1 MADEPRLRLAP
12 MLKSSLGSVTARRNP
27 CNLPVVPTEIPTK
40 PVIPDHELLRM
51 IGRGSY
57 GEVWLARSVMGS
69 WRAVKVIHR
78 ASFEHERPFEREFA
92 GIKRYEPISRSHEGL
107 VQVLHV
113 GRSPDFSY
121 FYYVMELADDV
132 SGGSTI
138 DADNYIPQT
147 LSRGG
152 AQAITP
158 EQCVSIGLSLAAALG
173 QLHQGGLI
181 HRDVKPSNIILVHG
195 RPKLADIGLVAE
207 FGESRSIVG
216 TEGFIPPEGTGT
228 PQADIFALGKVLYE
242 ISTGLDRNEFPKLPR
257 AWLEAASPNRTLL
270 ELNEVVL
277 KACEANSA
285 RRHQSA
291 AEVQA
296 ELALIQVGRSVRRIR
311 FVERRLKWATRLG
324 AAAVVLGLAAIAFS
338 VLAQRQAARDRNN
351 LQRIERAEKQMREQL
366 AHSLLAEARARRRSP
381 EAGRRFETLETIR
394 RAAAIQP
401 SLELRNELIAALA
414 CIDFRLVRDFAEFKA
429 TRQVMT
435 FDPTLKRYAVGKTNG
450 DISIRD
456 VANDLELG
464 ALPGQG
470 GRVRFYLYFSPDARW
485 LCAYHEDRHLRVWD
499 WERRKLV
506 LDLPAGD
513 NLMFDVTPDS
523 RELILRRGS
532 GRLKFYHLEEGT
544 LSRELSFNTNYS
556 AWKLA
561 PDGKRIALG
570 NGRTVEVR
578 ALEDQSL
585 SSSFEAGNEVRRI
598 EWSADGS
605 LLAVARADGRIQV
618 FDPNSGAEQLSISGH
633 QGPALVVA
641 FLSAG
646 GWIGSSSWDGTT
658 RLWDPITGEQALTMN
673 RAGQS
678 IQFSADGRMGVEN
691 FTSSGLELF
700 EAALPKHPAIFV
712 PQARS
717 TPLQQSISF
726 SPDGQSLCL
735 ASDDGVRLWGA
746 DSKVETQ
753 FIPFSRVVRS
763 ALFTP
768 DGAALLLSG
777 EQGLFRC
784 EAASNSHGGLHIRE
798 PQLIEPGEHGRA
810 AMSATGNFLAFIHI
824 DHAHA
829 TNSGRSVRLAGQDDL
844 TFIAVSPDQK
854 WIAGGARIKSGV
866 TAWDA
871 ATGAVRWQFPA
882 QDGAQVAFT
891 TDSQWLVAGASDEYV
906 FWNLS
911 NGQPGVRF
919 SRPATAALHGVVAV
933 SPDGKLIAVN
943 SSRSLVQL
951 RDARTGEEI
960 ATLES
965 SSRQTVS
972 SLAFSPDGKRL
983 AVAQQRETFHVW
995 DLPALRRD
1003 LAAFGLDWPDR

>member
-1 MADEPRLRLAP
+1 
-12 MLKSSLGSVTARRNP
+12 
-27 CNLPVVPTEIPTK
+27 
-40 PVIPDHELLRM
+40 
-51 IGRGSY
+51 
-57 GEVWLARSVMGS
+57 
-69 WRAVKVIHR
+69 VKVIHR
-78 ASFEHERPFEREFA
+78 GSFEHERPFEREFA

-107 VQVLHV
+107 VHVLHV

-132 SGGSTI
+132 SGSSTTI
-138 DADNYIPQT
+138 DADNYIPGT

-152 AQAITP
+152 PQAITP

-173 QLHQGGLI
+173 QLHKSGLI

-207 FGESRSIVG
+207 FGESRSVVG

-257 AWLEAASPNRTLL
+257 EWLDAASPNRTLL

-277 KACEANSA
+277 KACEASPA
-285 RRHQSA
+285 KRHQSA

-311 FVERRLKWATRLG
+311 FVERRLKWATRIG
-324 AAAVVLGLAAIAFS
+324 AAAVLLGLVASAFS

-414 CIDFRLVRDFAEFKA
+414 CVDIRLVRDFAEFKV

-456 VANDLELG
+456 VANDRELG
-464 ALPGQG
+464 ALRGLG

-499 WERRKLV
+499 WEGRKLV
-506 LDLPAGD
+506 LDLPTGD

-523 RELILRRGS
+523 RELIQRRGS
-532 GRLKFYHLEEGT
+532 GPLEFYLLEEGT
-544 LSRELSFNTNYS
+544 LSRELSFNTRYG

-578 ALEDQSL
+578 SLEDQSVL
-585 SSSFEAGNEVRRI
+585 SSFEVGSDVRRM

-618 FDPNSGAEQLSISGH
+618 FDPNLGAEQLSISGH
-633 QGPALVVA
+633 QGPALVIA
-641 FLSAG
+641 FLPAG
-646 GWIGSSSWDGTT
+646 GLGSSSWDGTT

-691 FTSSGLELF
+691 FSSSGLELF
-700 EAALPKHPAIFV
+700 EVASPRHPAIFV
-712 PQARS
+712 PQS
-717 TPLQQSISF
+717 PTDQLQSISF
-726 SPDGQSLCL
+726 SLDGQSLCL
-735 ASDDGVRLWGA
+735 ASEDGVRLWRA
-746 DSKVETQ
+746 DSKIETQ
-753 FIPFSRVVRS
+753 FIPFSGVVRS

-768 DGAALLLSG
+768 DGAALLISG

-784 EAASNSHGGLHIRE
+784 EAASNSSGGLHIGQ
-798 PQLIEPGEHGRA
+798 PQLIENGQHGRA
-810 AMSATGNFLAFIHI
+810 AMSATGNLLAFIHM

-829 TNSGRSVRLAGQDDL
+829 TNSGRSVRLTGQNDL
-844 TFIAVSPDQK
+844 TFVAVSPDQK
-854 WIAGGARIKSGV
+854 WIAGGARIRGGV

-871 ATGAVRWQFPA
+871 VTGAVRWQFPA
-882 QDGAQVAFT
+882 QDGAQVAFS
-891 TDSQWLVAGASDEYV
+891 TDSQWLIAAASDEYV

-911 NGQPGVRF
+911 NGTAGVRF
-919 SRPATAALHGVVAV
+919 GRPPTAGLHGVVAV
-933 SPDGKLIAVN
+933 SPDGKLIAIN

-965 SSRQTVS
+965 PSRQAVS
-972 SLAFSPDGKRL
+972 SLAFSPDGTRL
-983 AVAQQRETFHVW
+983 AVAQQRQTFHVW

-1003 LAAFGLDWPDR
+1003 LAAFGLDWPNR